1 MREALF
7 TNTVMS
13 DSEVTA
19 MKSNLATF
27 FSTIKYQ

>member
-13 DSEVTA
+13 ASDVTA
-19 MKSNLATF
+19 MKTNIAAF
-27 FSTIKYQ
+27 FSALKF